1 MTDFSALPSNTLWE
15 ELAGILPSLVIPVI
29 GGFIA
34 IRGYHWYKGIEGKD
48 MRYRLANA
56 LSIELDSIADATSPV
71 EAYGAG
77 FSTHRPPGRLDDTVY
92 KGLVTS
98 GGIAH
103 FDVRVQERL
112 YRFYGHVVENNKA
125 AIRKDI
131 IGMVDEVEGFRDRNA
146 RGGLS
151 LLQRIFGVERQR

>member
-1 MTDFSALPSNTLWE
+1 MTDFSVL
-15 ELAGILPSLVIPVI
+15 LANASWGDLASILPSLIIPII

-77 FSTHRPPGRLDDTVY
+77 ISTHRPLGRLDDMVY

-103 FDVRVQERL
+103 FDVDIQERL

-125 AIRKDI
+125 AIQEDI
-131 IGMVDEVEGFRDRNA
+131 VAMVDEVEGFRDRNA
-146 RGGLS
+146 RKCLS
-151 LLQRIFGVERQR
+151 LLQRIFGVEQQR